1 MQIALRNPVIERIR
15 EEYGER
21 ERQRI
26 MDRVL
31 NQRRHRNEIQGD
43 QLEGSLFNPVSK
55 FTMLKQFRSRRC
67 PRTSSQIFPV
77 TSPRLRRT
85 LRR

>member
-1 MQIALRNPVIERIR
+1 VQIALRNPVIEKFRKI
-15 EEYGER
+15 YGDK

-43 QLEGSLFNPVSK
+43 LLEGRLFDPVSTFK
-55 FTMLKQFRSRRC
+55 L
-67 PRTSSQIFPV
+67 I
-77 TSPRLRRT
+77 
-85 LRR
+85 

>member
-1 MQIALRNPVIERIR
+1 VQIALRNPVIERIR

-43 QLEGSLFNPVSK
+43 QLEGRLFNPVST
-55 FTMLKQFRSRRC
+55 F
-67 PRTSSQIFPV
+67 
-77 TSPRLRRT
+77 
-85 LRR
+85 